1 MRSPGS
7 CGPSSLSSR
16 GHPSRCHAG
25 GRVTGVSLTNVHT
38 HQHLV
43 VDAPHAAAA
52 QVPSLQKRWE
62 KPTGFWP
69 AYGHRGRGVLHE
81 NTNGHPHRVAVLRE
95 GYSQGHATWW
105 LPAGPAGL
113 TARFTRL
120 GLIDREGPAFH
131 RLALELGHRRSGRSA
146 IGHLDKA
153 KAFGAAGVA
162 IRDHPDL
169 VHHTIRLEELAEVA
183 VGGAKRQIANKNI
196 HGKFPMG
203 KGTHDRQVIRTVCRS
218 TMPEPYAGEGARE
231 PRNHKTCLMVSSDS
245 DKRIPQNSND
255 GKRITNICSRL

>member
-120 GLIDREGPAFH
+120 RLIDREGPALH
-131 RLALELGHRRSGRSA
+131 LLALELGHRRSGRGA

-162 IRDHPDL
+162 IRDHSDL
-169 VHHTIRLEELAEVA
+169 VHHAIRLEELAEV
-183 VGGAKRQIANKNI
+183 VVSGAKCHITDINI
-196 HGKFPMG
+196 HGKFSLG

-218 TMPEPYAGEGARE
+218 KKRKSNMQEKGRE
-231 PRNHKTCLMVSSDS
+231 SL
-245 DKRIPQNSND
+245 
-255 GKRITNICSRL
+255 GITRHVLWFRRTETR